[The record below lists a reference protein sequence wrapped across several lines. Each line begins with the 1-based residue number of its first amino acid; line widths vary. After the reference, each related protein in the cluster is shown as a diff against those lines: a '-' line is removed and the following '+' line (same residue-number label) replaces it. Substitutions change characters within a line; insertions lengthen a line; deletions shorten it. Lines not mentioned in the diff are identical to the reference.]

1 MQCKMHSLAKGAGF
15 HEVSARGSVRSE
27 LAQKPVDKWG
37 MTGLDQA
44 IITMIMTR
52 KALQK
57 SMIEISKD

>member
-15 HEVSARGSVRSE
+15 YEMSASGSVRSE

-57 SMIEISKD
+57 SMIQVSKD

>member
-1 MQCKMHSLAKGAGF
+1 MHNLAKGAGF
-15 HEVSARGSVRSE
+15 HEVSASGSVRSE
-27 LAQKPVDKWG
+27 LAHKPVDKWG

-52 KALQK
+52 EALQK